1 MNGSADSDFYFQQN
15 VNNNMI
21 YYFINYI
28 ISVNIFGDEDKE
40 SSPSSGG
47 DSVDG
52 SQDAGH
58 MEIKSQS
65 SCQSVTF
72 KNKIEHQQYKI
83 EKFYKSIK
91 SRLIVA
97 EVIKR

>member
-1 MNGSADSDFYFQQN
+1 ME
-15 VNNNMI
+15 I
-21 YYFINYI
+21 
-28 ISVNIFGDEDKE
+28 
-40 SSPSSGG
+40 SPSSGG